1 MQNEVVFKP
10 DVGSQ
15 KFSLDQ
21 LVDGL
26 GSLEVILAV
35 DLIKRGGS
43 WSKHFLSHCDHIFH
57 ILFNY

>member
-43 WSKHFLSHCDHIFH
+43 WSKHFMIHCDHIFH